1 MDDIFI
7 IIIVYLGS
15 NLAISLIEQ
24 GLSLWENNAMRKSS
38 NLLQYEYIQDCLD
51 VDYDF
56 VQDGKI
62 LNLKRKSMIAQ
73 PAFFLSN
80 WGNFINYSVQF
91 IGVVSIF
98 SILSPLF
105 IVIILILS
113 AFIIC
118 LTIYKPKSD
127 FDFNNEQVDDDR
139 KLDYLYNVMTTYEY
153 AKEIRINNAKIFIK
167 SKYASIFK
175 N

>member
-1 MDDIFI
+1 
-7 IIIVYLGS
+7 
-15 NLAISLIEQ
+15 
-24 GLSLWENNAMRKSS
+24 
-38 NLLQYEYIQDCLD
+38 
-51 VDYDF
+51 
-56 VQDGKI
+56 
-62 LNLKRKSMIAQ
+62 MIAQ

-118 LTIYKPKSD
+118 LTIYKQKSD

-153 AKEIRINNAKIFIK
+153 AKEIRINNAKTFIK